1 MKKAKGRKKRYET
14 KRVMDLI
21 DQLGQENIEK

>member
-1 MKKAKGRKKRYET
+1 MKKAKARKKRYET